1 LRVRTTLD
9 ELRETRFALRYPGFL
24 GTLAQ
29 SLAAAGQAADA
40 RTTIDDALERSERTE
55 ERWCVAELLRIKG
68 DLARVEEA
76 AEAIR
81 IAEDHYL
88 QALEWARRQEA
99 LSSELRAATSLAD
112 LWHQNGRTAAA
123 AVLLSSVYDRF
134 DEGFET
140 IDFQDGTDDDRQFS
154 HDTGLYKKSHD

>member
-1 LRVRTTLD
+1 MR
-9 ELRETRFALRYPGFL
+9 
-24 GTLAQ
+24 
-29 SLAAAGQAADA
+29 
-40 RTTIDDALERSERTE
+40 
-55 ERWCVAELLRIKG
+55 CELLRIKG

-81 IAEDHYL
+81 ITEDHYL